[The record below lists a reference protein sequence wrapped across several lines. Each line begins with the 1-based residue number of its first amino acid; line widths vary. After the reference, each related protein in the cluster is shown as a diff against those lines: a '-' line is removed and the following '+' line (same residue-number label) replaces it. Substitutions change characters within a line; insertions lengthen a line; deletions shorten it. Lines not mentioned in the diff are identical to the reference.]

1 MTTSQ
6 PAPNPFRVRTEPVR
20 LAFVSVFEKKP
31 RARGS
36 DKLTYQATLLI
47 PPTLKQTLN
56 AVQEAMKA
64 AMMKKFEKIIP
75 LKERGQPVKRCEDF
89 EYAGY
94 EKGWL
99 AIGTN
104 SDRQPAIVDR
114 ARVPVTDK
122 DRVYSGVWAHVII
135 DCYAWEH
142 PTGGKGCSFD
152 LRAIQLVKDDERLDG
167 RSKPVDPDAA
177 FEALEMGGGGDESN
191 PFL

>member
-1 MTTSQ
+1 MTDSPQ
-6 PAPNPFRVRTEPVR
+6 KNPLRVRTEPVR

-36 DKLTYQATLLI
+36 DKMSYQATLLI
-47 PPTLKQTLN
+47 PPTCKQTI
-56 AVQEAMKA
+56 ADVQEAMKA
-64 AMMKKFEKIIP
+64 AMLKKFNKVVP
-75 LKERGQPVKRCEDF
+75 LKERGQPVKKCEDF

-114 ARVPVTDK
+114 QRVPVTNK
-122 DRVYSGVWAHVII
+122 DLVYSGVWAHVII
-135 DCYAWEH
+135 DCFAWDH

-167 RSKPVDPDAA
+167 RGKPIDPDSA
-177 FEALEMGGGGDESN
+177 FEALEMEGGDDESN